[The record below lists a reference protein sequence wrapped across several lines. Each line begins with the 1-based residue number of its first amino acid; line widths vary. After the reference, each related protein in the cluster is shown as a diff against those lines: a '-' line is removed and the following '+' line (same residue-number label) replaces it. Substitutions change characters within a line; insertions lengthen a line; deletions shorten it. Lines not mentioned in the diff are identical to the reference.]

1 MSNLFSTVQRATVFT
16 TSMLRMAKEDPAFF
30 SLQVMRK
37 LPNQVKD
44 LVSNCADKLPETLR
58 DSFALLSDMP
68 VTDVTSSRLTDAL
81 LVARGIE
88 PSSEA
93 PLKTKARFQYH
104 LGHISEA
111 IDLLPVG
118 DSFRKTLEEEREILS
133 GDVISVEP
141 LEDSLA
147 REQIDVL
154 HVLVNST
161 PHTSSGYTVRT
172 RAILT
177 GQKAQG
183 LKVAGV
189 TRLSYPMTIGQLRFN
204 DVDVVDGIPYF
215 RLIAG
220 TQPASHIERLNLH
233 AAELSKLVARL
244 RPRVLHATTNYAN
257 AIVAQ
262 SVARAYGIPWVYE
275 MRGQL
280 EKSWVARHPA
290 HQQDEA
296 ASSESF
302 RLMLDKE
309 TQLAQDADAVV
320 VLSNVQKIDLIERG
334 VNAAKIHVIANAFEP
349 VGDVEFQ
356 APDQARAELSLPQA
370 FTIGTVTSIVDYE
383 GLDTLVK
390 AIKILR
396 DRGYDVHG
404 VIVGDGVSR
413 PGLASLTKS
422 LGLSDVIAMPGRV
435 TREESHV
442 WYQALDLFAIP
453 RKKTLV
459 CETITPIKPIEAMSN
474 GTPVVASDLPP
485 LRELVVDSGA
495 GIAFEPENEF
505 AMADAIEKFMTDNS
519 AYDAAAKAAVAN
531 AKDHTWKRNMERYK
545 KLYDRLFDTKA
556 T

>member
-1 MSNLFSTVQRATVFT
+1 MPNLFSTVQRGVVFA

-44 LVSNCADKLPETLR
+44 TVLSHTTHMPDSLHDSVSLVC
-58 DSFALLSDMP
+58 DMP
-68 VTDVTSSRLTDAL
+68 VSNVAPSRINDVL
-81 LVARGIE
+81 LVARGFD
-88 PSSEA
+88 PSRNASA
-93 PLKTKARFQYH
+93 KTKARFQYH
-104 LGHISEA
+104 LGHISAA
-111 IDLLPVG
+111 IDMLPPS
-118 DSFRKTLEEEREILS
+118 DSFRKMLEEEQKILS
-133 GDVISVEP
+133 ENVIFVKRVNDP
-141 LEDSLA
+141 LA
-147 REQIDVL
+147 REHIDVL
-154 HVLVNST
+154 HVLVNSA

-172 RAILT
+172 RAILS

-215 RLIAG
+215 RLTAD

-233 AAELSKLVARL
+233 AAELSRLVARL

-257 AIVAQ
+257 AMVAQ
-262 SVARAYGIPWVYE
+262 AVARAYGIPWVYE

-280 EKSWVARHPA
+280 EKTWVARHPA

-296 ASSESF
+296 ASSERY
-302 RLMLDKE
+302 RLMLNKE
-309 TQLAQDADAVV
+309 TELANDADAVV
-320 VLSNVQKIDLIERG
+320 VLSHVQKNDLIERG
-334 VNAAKIHVIANAFEP
+334 VNEAKIHVIANAFEP
-349 VGDVEFQ
+349 VDNVEFRK
-356 APDQARAELSLPQA
+356 PDQARSELSLPEA
-370 FTIGTVTSIVDYE
+370 LTIGTVTSIVDYE

-396 DRGYDVHG
+396 DRGLDVHG
-404 VIVGDGVSR
+404 AIVGDGVSR
-413 PGLASLTKS
+413 PSIASLVKS
-422 LGLSDVIAMPGRV
+422 LGLSEVIALPGRV
-435 TREESHV
+435 PREESHR
-442 WYQALDLFAIP
+442 WYQALDLFAVP

-495 GIAFEPENEF
+495 GVAFEPENPH
-505 AMADAIEKFMTDNS
+505 AMADAIEKLIVDKN
-519 AYDAAAKAAVAN
+519 AYETAAKAALAN
-531 AKDHTWKRNMERYK
+531 AEDHTWERNMERYA
-545 KLYDRLFDTKA
+545 KLYDGLFNTEVA
-556 T
+556 